1 MSEISRLM
9 QYDAN
14 KKSVLIA
21 YLFWLFLGVLGAHRF
36 YLTLKKTGMA
46 FPGLIL
52 FSMILV
58 GLEQQFGVELG
69 MLPFTILVVW
79 VLVDALRMPWM
90 VQKHNSA
97 LATRLGK

>member
-21 YLFWLFLGVLGAHRF
+21 YLFWFFLGVLGAHRF

-52 FSMILV
+52 FSMILF
-58 GLEQQFGVELG
+58 GLEQQFG